1 MATVPEPAAASRR
14 HRDEETQG
22 LEKVTDY
29 VEEVENAPELGQ
41 VSEDHN
47 FVAFLWL

>member
-1 MATVPEPAAASRR
+1 MATVAEPAAAAANKR

-41 VSEDHN
+41 VSEDH
-47 FVAFLWL
+47 